1 MASKVLPQAL
11 LVIPSN
17 HSLQSPPLKT
27 QLGFPIDSNRR
38 FSLSNSRGITL
49 ISRASSNLF
58 SSNFSSIFSF
68 PARNSFIVRSEA
80 EDSSDASAETAEGE
94 SLAAVAEEE
103 LPEVPDEA
111 EAEAEAESRPP
122 RQPRIKMGDIMGILN
137 KRAIEASEEQ
147 RAVPEIRT
155 GDIVQIKLEVPE
167 NRRRLS
173 VYKGIVISRQNAGVH
188 TTIRIRRIIAGVG
201 VEIVFPLYSPNIK
214 EIKVVAHRK
223 VRKARLY
230 YLRDKLPRLSTFK

>member
-11 LVIPSN
+11 ITIPSN
-17 HSLQSPPLKT
+17 HVIQCQPLKK
-27 QLGFPIDSNRR
+27 QLGFKIDSFRR
-38 FSLSNSRGITL
+38 LSLSDSRSNRL

-58 SSNFSSIFSF
+58 SSNFSAIFNI
-68 PARNSFIVRSEA
+68 PQRNSFVVRSEA
-80 EDSSDASAETAEGE
+80 EDSSEASAEPSE
-94 SLAAVAEEE
+94 SEAAAEEE
-103 LPEVPDEA
+103 LLEDSEA
-111 EAEAEAESRPP
+111 EANAEPESKPQ
-122 RQPRIKMGDIMGILN
+122 RQPRVKLGDIMGILN
-137 KRAIEASEEQ
+137 KRAVEASEEQ
-147 RAVPEIRT
+147 RAVPDIRT
-155 GDIVQIKLEVPE
+155 GDIVQIRLEVPE
-167 NRRRLS
+167 NKRRLS

-214 EIKVVAHRK
+214 EIKVVDHRK